1 MLTTVPLPKRSFL
14 NPFRVMNTKLAKA
27 MAAYGALIAL
37 AFYLL
42 HGKFLYAV
50 LLFFGLL
57 IAKTLIAVK
66 AGW

>member
-1 MLTTVPLPKRSFL
+1 
-14 NPFRVMNTKLAKA
+14 MNTKLAKA
-27 MAAYGALIAL
+27 MAAYAALIAL

>member
-1 MLTTVPLPKRSFL
+1 
-14 NPFRVMNTKLAKA
+14 MNTRLAKA
-27 MAAYGALIAL
+27 IAAYGALIAL

-50 LLFFGLL
+50 LLFIALL